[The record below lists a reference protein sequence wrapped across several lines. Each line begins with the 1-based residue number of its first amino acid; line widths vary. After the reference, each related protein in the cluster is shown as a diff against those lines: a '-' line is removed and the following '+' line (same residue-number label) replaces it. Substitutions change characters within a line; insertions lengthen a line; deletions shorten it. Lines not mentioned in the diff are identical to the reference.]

1 MQIDSFENLKR
12 IIRKEP
18 PGWIPFTLDVGG
30 VKGFSETIMDLFKEK
45 TGKNDPAE
53 YFDYDF
59 RVQSVSFEFG

>member
-45 TGKNDPAE
+45 TGKMILLNTLIMK
-53 YFDYDF
+53 
-59 RVQSVSFEFG
+59 RVAMKDV